1 MLRHE
6 EPKPFLGKSLVKLPF
21 GGADGEAA
29 AWQRLSPSAWYRIRV
44 AGSQKRVALS
54 TTRPSASGPRS
65 RTVVDVFPR

>member
-1 MLRHE
+1 MLRHG

-54 TTRPSASGPRS
+54 TT
-65 RTVVDVFPR
+65 